1 MPLSF
6 LSDELSPGEFERRR
20 DEARRSGSPAWL
32 WPEVP
37 VQSWTKAKTEISKAA
52 SAVLAGERPAL
63 ATADP
68 TAFSLA
74 CYTSGTGALLGYWL
88 EKKKLDA
95 APELAELL
103 ALHLKHGRA
112 RAGRAQTESRK
123 MVGAL
128 VEAGLPIVVLK
139 GGHTAHAYFPD
150 PATRPMSDV
159 DLLVPGE
166 SAPAAEVALATIGLE
181 CAGRAKRESSWVQ
194 PDGPREPRSVWL
206 AHEADPWSVDL
217 HSSLDFSAGP
227 CAPLVRFDSA
237 EPIETSEPWPLD
249 DGAGVLAQPLLLLH
263 LAVHASGGLHS
274 LTLLRVIEIV
284 LVVGQDLAAGR
295 LSWDDFL
302 HVGALTNALGAA
314 YPALAMA
321 EKLAPGTI
329 PPHVMRISAEIVPA
343 RAREIVDGLTPAT
356 AHRVERASI
365 GEHFMW
371 ASGFS
376 GWARQL
382 ASDLAP
388 TSGVWPI
395 YQARA
400 YRLLRGR
407 VSR

>member
-1 MPLSF
+1 M
-6 LSDELSPGEFERRR
+6 
-20 DEARRSGSPAWL
+20 
-32 WPEVP
+32 
-37 VQSWTKAKTEISKAA
+37 
-52 SAVLAGERPAL
+52 
-63 ATADP
+63 
-68 TAFSLA
+68 
-74 CYTSGTGALLGYWL
+74 
-88 EKKKLDA
+88 
-95 APELAELL
+95 
-103 ALHLKHGRA
+103 
-112 RAGRAQTESRK
+112 
-123 MVGAL
+123 
-128 VEAGLPIVVLK
+128 
-139 GGHTAHAYFPD
+139 
-150 PATRPMSDV
+150 
-159 DLLVPGE
+159 
-166 SAPAAEVALATIGLE
+166 
-181 CAGRAKRESSWVQ
+181 
-194 PDGPREPRSVWL
+194 
-206 AHEADPWSVDL
+206 
-217 HSSLDFSAGP
+217 
-227 CAPLVRFDSA
+227 
-237 EPIETSEPWPLD
+237 
-249 DGAGVLAQPLLLLH
+249 LLLH

-365 GEHFMW
+365 GEHVMW